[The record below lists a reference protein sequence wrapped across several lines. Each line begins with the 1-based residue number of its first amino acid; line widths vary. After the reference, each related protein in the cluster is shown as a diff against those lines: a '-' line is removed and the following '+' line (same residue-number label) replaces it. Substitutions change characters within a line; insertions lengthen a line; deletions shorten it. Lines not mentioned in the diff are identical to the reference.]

1 MALEQLDL
9 TCPKCGGTMEQDTA
23 HKTLHCPYCGHEV
36 ILHQTDPSSIEQK
49 AYARQKGIL
58 QANEE
63 AENARR
69 RRKRKG
75 VLIAVC
81 VVLALVLAAY
91 VYNALQPKVNPFD
104 YITLSFSGITGDGTA
119 EVVRLTDDK
128 GEVNPHEITYSV
140 EPRYDLSE
148 GDIVTVTASSITYTL
163 SPTTK
168 TYRVTGLDAYLT
180 DLQALSENA
189 VEMIHNKSEI
199 TVSSAISGAGTSVK
213 ASSFAPCILYLTT
226 DGKNSNTLYDI
237 YQVLYPEKNGGTVK
251 RYVVIYYTDIVVRDT
266 QEPTMSYKRTM
277 YTGQIIETLDDSYG
291 GYMTGY
297 KRLKD
302 AKADILSHQNKAVT
316 LQERKPAQ

>member
-1 MALEQLDL
+1 MVLEKLDL
-9 TCPKCGGTMEQDTA
+9 TCPKCSGTMDYD
-23 HKTLHCPYCGHEV
+23 KTKQTLRCPYCGHEEM
-36 ILHQTDPSSIEQK
+36 LHQTNADSIEAK

-58 QANEE
+58 LANEE
-63 AENARR
+63 AENAWRK
-69 RRKRKG
+69 RKRKG
-75 VLIAVC
+75 ILIAVC
-81 VVLALVLAAY
+81 VVLCLGLAGY
-91 VYNALQPKVNPFD
+91 IYSALQPKVNPFD
-104 YITLSFSGITGDGTA
+104 YITLSFSGTTGDGTA
-119 EVVRLTDDK
+119 EVVRQTDDK
-128 GEVNPHEITYSV
+128 SEVDPHEITYSV
-140 EPRYDLSE
+140 EPRHYLSE

-163 SPTTK
+163 SSTSK

-213 ASSFAPCILYLTT
+213 ASSFVPCIMYLTT

-237 YQVLYPEKNGGTVK
+237 YQVLYPEKNGGSAK
-251 RYVVIYYTDIVVRDT
+251 RYVVIYYTNIVVRDT
-266 QEPTMSYKRTM
+266 KEPTMSYDRTM
-277 YTGQIIETLDDSYG
+277 YTGQIIETLNNSYG